1 MPKGTEKSR
10 KKSKHKTLTDILE
23 ALVEEEFAQNRRAI
37 VDQIAADAA
46 SRLLAQQPH

>member
-1 MPKGTEKSR
+1 MPKGTEESR
-10 KKSKHKTLTDILE
+10 KKYTRKTLTEVLE

-46 SRLLAQQPH
+46 SRLLAQKPH